1 MPKRDIKLWKR
12 KKNLERKFRKG
23 KIIKCSEDD
32 IVDLNIGG
40 TQLITTT
47 KNTLCKY
54 PKSALALLFS
64 GIHSIKNIKEDIL

>member
-1 MPKRDIKLWKR
+1 
-12 KKNLERKFRKG
+12 LERKFRKG